1 MAFRFRDLM
10 GSVTLMENDVRR
22 ASDQGTQCASPS
34 GTCDPDDDDQGDQGG
49 TQCISPSGKCDRDD
63 DDKSKHPKSKR
74 LERQAAELVALQC
87 QIRQLA
93 AAASCPP

>member
-22 ASDQGTQCASPS
+22 ASNEPQTQCGPPS
-34 GTCDPDDDDQGDQGG
+34 GSCDRDDDDDDQGG
-49 TQCISPSGKCDRDD
+49 TQCAGSSASCEPA
-63 DDKSKHPKSKR
+63 DKSKRPNCPQRS
-74 LERQAAELVALQC
+74 ERQAAELVALQC

>member
-22 ASDQGTQCASPS
+22 ASNEPQTQCAPPS
-34 GTCDPDDDDQGDQGG
+34 GACGPDDPGDDRKSDN
-49 TQCISPSGKCDRDD
+49 PKC
-63 DDKSKHPKSKR
+63 PKR
-74 LERQAAELVALQC
+74 PERQAAELVALQC